1 MKISTGFP
9 LVLPFINLFL
19 ALLRSHTY
27 KRNAKCFEYIISC
40 IRMIWD
46 CCRKTTMFILPALNY
61 TQAETQ
67 QIVGNSIERIRITN
81 VQRKHTIHLYT
92 KARIQTKHSNT
103 HYDGLCVLYTSIRL
117 RCDMHTLSTLFHRL
131 TQAHWFAWAYAHNG
145 ITHTCA
151 YRHQLIVCI
160 RTHIHHTHRTHW
172 FILDGF
178 TVCLSYHTYCIKIS
192 AKRSLLIFIFVSL
205 RLQMVSS

>member
-46 CCRKTTMFILPALNY
+46 CCRKTAMFILPALNY

-92 KARIQTKHSNT
+92 KARTQTKHSNT
-103 HYDGLCVLYTSIRL
+103 HYDGLCVLYTSICTRL
-117 RCDMHTLSTLFHRL
+117 VHSFTDSHKLIDSPEL
-131 TQAHWFAWAYAHNG
+131 
-145 ITHTCA
+145 THTMA
-151 YRHQLIVCI
+151 SHTRA
-160 RTHIHHTHRTHW
+160 HIDT
-172 FILDGF
+172 
-178 TVCLSYHTYCIKIS
+178 S
-192 AKRSLLIFIFVSL
+192 
-205 RLQMVSS
+205 